1 MPSSCIFFFKIRSIE
16 LIFSASIDV
25 CVDITA
31 GNAAGV
37 VFATL
42 PTDAAAVS
50 ALLKTTPAKTP
61 AVSQV
66 LAAGHT
72 MILAKKVGAT
82 VTTVSAGRK

>member
-1 MPSSCIFFFKIRSIE
+1 MDLPDYAIE
-16 LIFSASIDV
+16 AQGLV
-25 CVDITA
+25 KTY
-31 GNAAGV
+31 AA
-37 VFATL
+37 T
-42 PTDAAAVS
+42 
-50 ALLKTTPAKTP
+50 KTTPAKTP